1 MPQVFISYAKE
12 DELLA
17 RRLYTDLTA
26 AGIECWID
34 SECLMPGQD
43 WKVGIESAIR
53 KCRYFLALLSHRSV
67 TKRGFIQREL
77 RQAIEVFDEF
87 APDDTFIIPV
97 RLEKCEPRQ
106 MRLAQLQWVDLFEDY
121 GKGLLRIRN
130 TIMPPESLDSFA
142 ETPSSEASTDDLVA
156 FYTSGLNSSDPDE
169 RQNVARTL
177 ELLGPTA
184 IGALRYLLEML
195 TDADPAMQH
204 AAARAVVRID
214 KSAPTISRLID
225 ALPSLRTNVAKFIL
239 HELGNDCVL
248 DPIFLPRLNEI
259 LISEL
264 STDSYDL
271 AYSIV
276 RLLGRAGERGVPLLR
291 SLLDLDEATS
301 SKRHARADAACT
313 LATSGPLA
321 IEAVPSLV
329 RALNSETHD
338 VYSNAARALYSVG
351 PAGIRATIEFL
362 ETSRSASSAIAFAFF
377 KHGAEAAIP
386 TLIAMLEQGVP
397 TAATGLGGMRSS
409 PDAVVPALIKGVTH
423 RDARVRQ
430 RSVLALGHFGEAAV
444 SAVPTLIKCL
454 NDTDYYVRRDAAWTL
469 GELGPCAI
477 KAVPALRQAARD
489 PEEKVRRYA
498 KRSLEK
504 ILGG

>member
-1 MPQVFISYAKE
+1 MPRVFISYAKE
-12 DELLA
+12 DALLA

-26 AGIECWID
+26 AGIECWLD
-34 SECLMPGQD
+34 SECLLPGQD

-53 KCRYFLALLSHRSV
+53 QCRYFLALLSHRSV

-97 RLEKCEPRQ
+97 RLEECEPRHN
-106 MRLAQLQWVDLFEDY
+106 RLAQLQWVDLFEDY

-130 TIMPPESLDSFA
+130 TIMPPEPSDSFA
-142 ETPSSEASTDDLVA
+142 ETPSSEASTDAVVA
-156 FYTSGLNSSDPDE
+156 FYTSRLNSSDPDE
-169 RQNVARTL
+169 RQSVARTL
-177 ELLGPTA
+177 ESFGPAA

-195 TDADPAMQH
+195 TDADPAMRH
-204 AAARAVVRID
+204 AAARAAVRID
-214 KSAPTISRLID
+214 KSAPTISKLIN
-225 ALPSLRTNVAKFIL
+225 ALPSLRTEVASSVL
-239 HELGNDCVL
+239 RELGNDCVL

-259 LISEL
+259 LVSEL
-264 STDSYDL
+264 SADTYDL

-276 RLLGRAGERGVPLLR
+276 RLVGRAGERAVPLLV

-301 SKRHARADAACT
+301 SRSRARADAAGV
-313 LATSGPLA
+313 LATLGPLA
-321 IEAVPSLV
+321 IAAVPSLL
-329 RALNSETHD
+329 RALDSEDKD
-338 VYSNAARALYSVG
+338 VYCNAARALYAIG
-351 PAGIRATIEFL
+351 PTGIGATIEFL
-362 ETSRSASSAIAFAFF
+362 ETSRSASSAFAFHCF

-397 TAATGLGGMRSS
+397 AAATGLGGMRSS

-423 RDARVRQ
+423 KDAHVRH
-430 RSVLALGHFGEAAV
+430 RSVFALGHFGEAALP
-444 SAVPTLIKCL
+444 AVPTLIKAL
-454 NDTDYYVRRDAAWTL
+454 NDTDYYVRRDAAQTL

-477 KAVPALRQAARD
+477 NAVPALRQAEHD
-489 PEEKVRRYA
+489 PEGKVGRYA

-504 ILGG
+504 IRGG